1 MNFIEK
7 LKSIFKKNVEL
18 TVWFD
23 IHLFDSLVSP
33 VYYRTIPI
41 KFNVYDF
48 YKNDVFDIESVNS
61 HILDTIKNIISSD
74 IRNGNKKVTTFM
86 NVGGRYV
93 FQHNIS
99 EEKFIE
105 LISDGKTKKQLNTSS
120 LFMKDLKKSYGD

>member
-41 KFNVYDF
+41 RFNIYDF
-48 YKNDVFDIESVNS
+48 YKNDVFDIESVGNHIQESIRNS
-61 HILDTIKNIISSD
+61 INAD

-86 NVGGRYV
+86 NVGRRYV

-105 LISDGKTKKQLNTSS
+105 LISDGKTKKDISS
-120 LFMKDLKKSYGD
+120 FMKDLKKSYGG

>member
-41 KFNVYDF
+41 RFNIYDF
-48 YKNDVFDIESVNS
+48 YKNDVFDIESVNI

-74 IRNGNKKVTTFM
+74 IRNGNKKVTTFI

-105 LISDGKTKKQLNTSS
+105 LISDGKTKKQLNISS
-120 LFMKDLKKSYGD
+120 LFMKDLKKSYGG

>member
-23 IHLFDSLVSP
+23 VHLFDVLVVP

-105 LISDGKTKKQLNTSS
+105 LISDGKTKKQLNISS

>member
-7 LKSIFKKNVEL
+7 LKSIFKNNVEL

-23 IHLFDSLVSP
+23 VHLFDVLVVP

-48 YKNDVFDIESVNS
+48 YKNDVFDIEYVNS

-105 LISDGKTKKQLNTSS
+105 LISDGKTKKQLNISS

>member
-7 LKSIFKKNVEL
+7 LKSIFKNNVEL

-23 IHLFDSLVSP
+23 VHLFDVLVVP

-48 YKNDVFDIESVNS
+48 YKNDVFDIESVNI

-105 LISDGKTKKQLNTSS
+105 LISDGKTKKQLNISS